1 MRYDVIVIPDAGV
14 NTNINTFK
22 NKNYIAIGSTPI
34 CPLVEMFR
42 IESLEYYIK
51 NDVPV
56 IGIGQSRCLIWNQ
69 LNEKSALVQGMPILL
84 QVRANENIKVLKKVD
99 YVEDFESFTLY
110 GIENIASPN
119 LFSIL
124 RDIKEKTINGEMDS
138 LHTIDVE
145 KPISPTPLAAEEEE
159 GW

>member
-56 IGIGQSRCLIWNQ
+56 IGIGQSRCLISDIAGT
-69 LNEKSALVQGMPILL
+69 KAALVGGIPVILPSEMI
-84 QVRANENIKVLKKVD
+84 RVLSKD
-99 YVEDFESFTLY
+99 GGFIEDFESKNVY
-110 GIENIASPN
+110 GLSNITSSS

-124 RDIKEKTINGEMDS
+124 NDIKSKTLAGEMDS